1 MRQFTVQKGVMGYV
15 VTIGCQV
22 AGFSTKEDLI
32 KAITEYVTDPEATE
46 KKHYPTN
53 QLAGVPPQPDP
64 EPTIQRRPNPS
75 LQGVNFIPGY
85 AQGVGADNYNR
96 PM

>member
-46 KKHYPTN
+46 KKYYPTVGEN
-53 QLAGVPPQPDP
+53 LIPPI
-64 EPTIQRRPNPS
+64 PTGPITTHQTP
-75 LQGVNFIPGY
+75 PGY
-85 AQGVGADNYNR
+85 AQGVGIDNYTR